1 MMNKEDLVKKF
12 FADLEASDPRTIK
25 HYFTDDFKFSGPVPE
40 PTDADGFIEA
50 MTGLK
55 RGFPDWKFNVR
66 DIKEASGNVT
76 CSVQITGT
84 HTKELKVMDL
94 PSVPPTG
101 KKINIPKEPMTLFFR
116 GDKISECRV
125 QKVPG
130 GGVLGAYK
138 QVGVDLTKPVHA

>member
-1 MMNKEDLVKKF
+1 MMNKEEIVKKF
-12 FADLEASDPRTIK
+12 FADMESNPRSIK
-25 HYFTDDFKFSGPVPE
+25 HYFTDDFTFSGPVPE
-40 PTDADGFIEA
+40 PVDLNGFINV
-50 MTGLK
+50 MTALTS
-55 RGFPDWKFNVR
+55 GFPDWKFNLR
-66 DIKEASGNVT
+66 DVKETGGNVT

-94 PSVPPTG
+94 PLVPPTG

-138 QVGVDLTKPVHA
+138 QVGVDVSKPVLA